1 MRSPRAMMRCW
12 RGRPGLQALR
22 GKSGAAGAR
31 EAERPAPSWGAL
43 PDLLAGRAPGRR
55 RQQQQP
61 PPGAPCGARDAAAL
75 QARSLL
81 SRFFCSRAGDGAEG
95 PRKPPAVERRS
106 RAWEQ
111 SLSPLERLSRLV
123 PEGCLT
129 EAVEAVRSAEAA
141 QETAVGATGTR
152 RGPSPEPLLSA
163 TSGDVPF
170 QAGEL
175 MVAEYRRRRRAV
187 VRKLCRLTAGGVL
200 QSSWGTLPFA
210 HVLGRLPGQLLLTS
224 IGQPFLVRRPSL
236 EDYVLLMKRG
246 PAIAYPKDIN
256 AMLLLMDI
264 NQGDVVLEAGS
275 GSGAL
280 SLFLSRAVGPLGH
293 VISYEVRNDHHNI
306 AKTNYQ
312 NWRAAWKIGHSVEW
326 PDNVEFINED
336 ISAEAE
342 GLKMKIFDA
351 VALDMVIPQKAV
363 TLIVPSLKQGGVC
376 AVYVAN
382 ITQVIELLE
391 AIHTSRSTL
400 FCERIVEVMYRDW
413 SVHPVAQRNS
423 TTSQHLKSKGNTVED
438 TNYHNENDNLP
449 AEQSEDDEIF
459 VTDRAKPPYIAR
471 PCQRQTGHTAFLV
484 KLRKFNPPNTKMTP
498 DDVC

>member
-1 MRSPRAMMRCW
+1 MKQAAALSLGCFKITRHPIQKSARGVRCLRKGSLSLFAICVTGRRYSVKGVLGVMFITVEGLWSHVVFCLNICFQLRRDACTFASHMAARRWTLSRAGTGGGALSLPALHPRPSPRCCPANGGASSGPEEAAGRHSGASPPPLLPLVRRPEVGARGGEPPSSSPPPPQGMRSPRAMMRCW

-246 PAIAYPKDIN
+246 PAIAYPK
-256 AMLLLMDI
+256 
-264 NQGDVVLEAGS
+264 
-275 GSGAL
+275 
-280 SLFLSRAVGPLGH
+280 LGH
-293 VISYEVRNDHHNI
+293 
-306 AKTNYQ
+306 
-312 NWRAAWKIGHSVEW
+312 
-326 PDNVEFINED
+326 
-336 ISAEAE
+336 
-342 GLKMKIFDA
+342 
-351 VALDMVIPQKAV
+351 
-363 TLIVPSLKQGGVC
+363 
-376 AVYVAN
+376 
-382 ITQVIELLE
+382 
-391 AIHTSRSTL
+391 
-400 FCERIVEVMYRDW
+400 
-413 SVHPVAQRNS
+413 
-423 TTSQHLKSKGNTVED
+423 
-438 TNYHNENDNLP
+438 
-449 AEQSEDDEIF
+449 
-459 VTDRAKPPYIAR
+459 
-471 PCQRQTGHTAFLV
+471 
-484 KLRKFNPPNTKMTP
+484 
-498 DDVC
+498 